1 MKILTLLTIALSAN
15 FAFAQIKNENEIY
28 ERALEQRYG
37 NEISGYND
45 EIRRLDAKIADLRA
59 YQRTLPA
66 DRASVH
72 KNLSAQILYLQTQK
86 QHAEEGKRRLHA
98 DTVHHLRT
106 NPAAY
111 NEAYR
116 EAAAENNPSRSDL
129 KGIQK
134 MELRRSEF
142 TSREIREINENPNN
156 RDFIAHRRD
165 GSFTKF
171 TLDSNDKKRLV
182 HAFADKSFYSEI
194 NNRNTSLEEAY
205 QKMKVMSFG
214 EKFPT
219 YEQFRHD
226 VGQLNN
232 LSRQL
237 DNASDVSEVKK
248 ILNDFERINKPY
260 TLTLENFMKLE
271 AKGYS
276 IGKWY
281 GEMKSVP
288 GGWRRDDGYFL
299 KNPQG
304 DQVLFTNSGELEG
317 MIKKGSRLPRGN
329 VKVALAAFLSAAALS
344 AQAESFELGNEYD
357 SEAETEQTPINFNDR
372 SWAQEAPARG
382 VR

>member
-15 FAFAQIKNENEIY
+15 FAFAEIKNENEIY

-66 DRASVH
+66 GGASVH
-72 KNLSAQILYLQTQK
+72 KNLSAQILDLETRK
-86 QHAEEGKRRLHA
+86 QHAEQGIRRLRA

-116 EAAAENNPSRSDL
+116 EAAAKNNPSRSVL
-129 KGIQK
+129 NG
-134 MELRRSEF
+134 RRPEF
-142 TSREIREINENPNN
+142 TPQEIREINENPNN

-165 GSFTKF
+165 GSFNKF

-288 GGWRRDDGYFL
+288 GGWGRDDGYFL

-304 DQVLFTNSGELEG
+304 DQVLFTNSGKLEG

-357 SEAETEQTPINFNDR
+357 SEAETVQTPINFNDR
-372 SWAQEAPARG
+372 SWAQEAPVRG